1 MYIIYKNIL
10 TLEIH
15 KFKKIKNLQYIISY
29 LGLIPYIY
37 LLIDKYIFLR
47 IEEEILLNFIL
58 YYTLIISIFI
68 GSINWNL
75 QKKVPNHL
83 IIYGFIPT
91 VYSLI
96 IIILNLYSYNIKIL
110 FLLTVIL
117 LISQLFFDFILIFAN
132 LKNKKVFYFLRLPL
146 TILICLILIIIII

>member
-1 MYIIYKNIL
+1 
-10 TLEIH
+10 
-15 KFKKIKNLQYIISY
+15 LQYIISY

-75 QKKVPNHL
+75 QKKIPNHL

-96 IIILNLYSYNIKIL
+96 LIILNLYSYNIKIL
-110 FLLTVIL
+110 FLLSVIL
-117 LISQLFFDFILIFAN
+117 LIAQLFFDFVLIFAN
-132 LKNKKVFYFLRLPL
+132 VSNKKVFYYLRLPL
-146 TILICLILIIIII
+146 TVLISLILIIIVI

>member
-1 MYIIYKNIL
+1 M
-10 TLEIH
+10 
-15 KFKKIKNLQYIISY
+15 KNLQYIISY
-29 LGLIPYIY
+29 FGLIPYIY
-37 LLIDKYIFLR
+37 LLIDKYLFLN
-47 IEEEILLNFIL
+47 IEEEILYNFIL
-58 YYTLIISIFI
+58 YYTLIISVFI

-75 QKKVPNHL
+75 QSKVPNHL

-96 IIILNLYSYNIKIL
+96 LIILNLYSYNIKIL
-110 FLLTVIL
+110 FLLSIIL

-146 TILICLILIIIII
+146 TIFISLNLIILVF

>member
-1 MYIIYKNIL
+1 M
-10 TLEIH
+10 
-15 KFKKIKNLQYIISY
+15 QYIISY

-75 QKKVPNHL
+75 QKKIPNHL

-132 LKNKKVFYFLRLPL
+132 LENKKVFYFLRLPL
-146 TILICLILIIIII
+146 TILISITLIIIIV

>member
-1 MYIIYKNIL
+1 M
-10 TLEIH
+10 
-15 KFKKIKNLQYIISY
+15 QYIISY

-37 LLIDKYIFLR
+37 LVIDKYIFLR

-75 QKKVPNHL
+75 QKKIPNHL

-96 IIILNLYSYNIKIL
+96 IIILNLYLYNIKIL

-146 TILICLILIIIII
+146 TVLISLILIIIVI

>member
-1 MYIIYKNIL
+1 M
-10 TLEIH
+10 
-15 KFKKIKNLQYIISY
+15 QYIISY

-75 QKKVPNHL
+75 QKKIPNHL

-96 IIILNLYSYNIKIL
+96 LIILNLYSYNIKIL
-110 FLLTVIL
+110 FLLSIIL

-132 LKNKKVFYFLRLPL
+132 LENKKVFYFLRLPL
-146 TILICLILIIIII
+146 TILISIILIIIIV

>member
-1 MYIIYKNIL
+1 M
-10 TLEIH
+10 
-15 KFKKIKNLQYIISY
+15 KNLQYIISY
-29 LGLIPYIY
+29 FGLIPYIY
-37 LLIDKYIFLR
+37 LLIDKYLFLN
-47 IEEEILLNFIL
+47 IEEEILYNFIL
-58 YYTLIISIFI
+58 YYTLIISVFI

-75 QKKVPNHL
+75 QSKVPNHL

-96 IIILNLYSYNIKIL
+96 LIILNLYSYNIKIL
-110 FLLTVIL
+110 FLLSIIL

-146 TILICLILIIIII
+146 TILISLILINLVF

>member
-1 MYIIYKNIL
+1 M
-10 TLEIH
+10 
-15 KFKKIKNLQYIISY
+15 QYIISY

-75 QKKVPNHL
+75 QKKIPNHL

-96 IIILNLYSYNIKIL
+96 LIILNLYSYNIKIL
-110 FLLTVIL
+110 FLLSVIL
-117 LISQLFFDFILIFAN
+117 LIAQLFFDFILIFAN
-132 LKNKKVFYFLRLPL
+132 LRNKKVFYFLRLPL
-146 TILICLILIIIII
+146 TILISIILMIIIV